1 MGGLAHRIVK
11 LMVPLQV
18 NVQVK
23 VIHSI
28 LRVGVIIIQF
38 CDNNYC
44 FSMRSATL
52 LNIDVVVYFGKNEK
66 VSFVLCV
73 FGRIMVD

>member
-1 MGGLAHRIVK
+1 MD
-11 LMVPLQV
+11 PLQV

-23 VIHSI
+23 VIHSN
-28 LRVGVIIIQF
+28 LRVGVTIIQF
-38 CDNNYC
+38 CDNYC
-44 FSMRSATL
+44 FSMRSAAL

-73 FGRIMVD
+73 FGRIMVV